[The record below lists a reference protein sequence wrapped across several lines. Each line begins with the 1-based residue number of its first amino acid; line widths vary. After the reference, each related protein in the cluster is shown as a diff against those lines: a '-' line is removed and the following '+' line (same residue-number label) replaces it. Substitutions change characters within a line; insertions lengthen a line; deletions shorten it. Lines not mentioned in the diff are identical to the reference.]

1 MSATPPHD
9 PNSGTSTEENAE
21 ALALLQQLRRKEGTW
36 VEWGEAISKLQKAGY
51 RSGQIFEET
60 GIEAVQQNQ
69 IVVASQVYA
78 SIVTAGAPEPVLQYF
93 QQKGSDRLYEFRILT
108 QPERAAAAEF
118 VVSQNL
124 DADEARELAKA
135 IKELSWIQVLPE
147 GFSRQPGDAIAYQC
161 WKSARQ
167 QNDLQERS
175 RLIAKGLKFAQTP
188 EARQQ
193 IEQLLTDFTVVP
205 KRSAPMLP
213 LYRLESAEE
222 LPRIIPVVGEL
233 PLTVA
238 DLQAVPLTDETEP
251 FNMVQFAGSGAWV
264 PLPGWQVVR
273 KAEDAVGILSRSD
286 RLPKPLSGAPE
297 AVLILV
303 ERAQRQ
309 WDADSYFLAEIEGQL
324 QIQWFETPPEV
335 SLLGRV
341 ILIVRP
347 KRILDE
353 GLTKDPWQ
361 VDE

>member
-1 MSATPPHD
+1 MSATPQND
-9 PNSGTSTEENAE
+9 PNSDSSTEENAE

-36 VEWGEAISKLQKAGY
+36 VEWGQAISALQKAGY
-51 RSGQIFEET
+51 KPGQIFEET

-69 IVVASQVYA
+69 IVVAAQVYT
-78 SIVTAGAPEPVLQYF
+78 SIANAGTPEPVRQYF

-124 DADEARELAKA
+124 DADDARELAKA
-135 IKELSWIQVLPE
+135 LKDLSRMRMLPD
-147 GFSRQPGDAIAYQC
+147 GFSNQPGDAVAYQC
-161 WKSARQ
+161 WKTARQ

-188 EARQQ
+188 EARQN
-193 IEQLLTDFTVVP
+193 IEQLLTDFSVTP
-205 KRSAPMLP
+205 KRHAPMLP
-213 LYRLESAEE
+213 VYRLESAEE

-233 PLTVA
+233 PLTAA
-238 DLQAVPLTDETEP
+238 DLQAVPIADETEP
-251 FNMVQFAGSGAWV
+251 FAMVKFAGAGAWV
-264 PLPGWQVVR
+264 PVPGWQVVR
-273 KAEDAVGILSRSD
+273 RAEDPVGILSRSD
-286 RLPKPLSGAPE
+286 RLPKPLSGKLE
-297 AVLILV
+297 TVLAIV
-303 ERAQRQ
+303 ERAERQ
-309 WDADSYFLAEIEGQL
+309 WNADSYFIAEIDGQL
-324 QIQWFETPPEV
+324 QMQWFETTPEV
-335 SLLGRV
+335 ALLGRV